1 MLNNIDKMKELL
13 LYQEIESV
21 KGDTLKLRNG
31 TTIELYEEDYD

>member
-1 MLNNIDKMKELL
+1 MKELL

-21 KGDTLKLRNG
+21 NDDTLTLKNG